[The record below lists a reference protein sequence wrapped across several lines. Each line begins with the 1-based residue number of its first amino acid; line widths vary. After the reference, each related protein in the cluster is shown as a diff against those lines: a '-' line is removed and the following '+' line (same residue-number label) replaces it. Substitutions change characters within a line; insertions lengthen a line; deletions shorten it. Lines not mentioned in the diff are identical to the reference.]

1 MIPGDGVST
10 GYPMVTMSAQSDR
23 FRVLHRLTEIR
34 FEDELRGYSKNQ
46 VDRVLETLSPLAQD
60 VEQLQDKLAAAER
73 RAAAAEARLLEQR
86 DSDGSSPAIAIASQP
101 VPVPSQDFDETLRN
115 TLVSAQRTAD
125 TIVREATQEADLTR
139 SSANSEAEEL
149 TRSSRAESERL
160 LAEGENARS
169 SMFAEV
175 EGERHALLAAARDR
189 ANAQITEIEAEL
201 EDVHAARREEI
212 LDQIRELEAVRDLLA
227 TDIENFEGHLAERR
241 EIVRSAMSEI
251 NTVLDDP
258 ERLRPAI
265 PPQSTD
271 VGALGEQS
279 YEPARVEL
287 DSLLAVNDELDR
299 AKTDGPHSEKDDVGN
314 EGEASQEEITPD
326 GVEPG
331 GDDRQ
336 DRTEAIPVAALG
348 DVAPETPS
356 DNADGHGEDEAG
368 IDLTDKVVIE
378 TEEPAQALF
387 GDPTDL
393 AEDPDGETAT
403 AGMTVS
409 PASRMGVR
417 RSLLMDTS
425 QVGAVQE
432 KTLGSADTDEDSV
445 EDVERPAWAEAVP
458 EASGDASSDPFL
470 DELRKATTVEGE
482 DDDALSRFMSQDT
495 EEPTRSS
502 WFGRRR

>member
-1 MIPGDGVST
+1 MIPGDGVPV

-86 DSDGSSPAIAIASQP
+86 DSDGSSPAIAITSQP
-101 VPVPSQDFDETLRN
+101 VPVPTQDFDETLRN

-149 TRSSRAESERL
+149 TRSSQAESERL

-189 ANAQITEIEAEL
+189 ATAQITEIEAEL

-212 LDQIRELEAVRDLLA
+212 LDQIRELESVRDLLA

-241 EIVRSAMSEI
+241 EIVRTAMSEI

-299 AKTDGPHSEKDDVGN
+299 AKTEHPDTQKDDLSN
-314 EGEASQEEITPD
+314 EGEATQEEITPD

-331 GDDRQ
+331 GDDRK
-336 DRTEAIPVAALG
+336 DRTEAIPVAAMD
-348 DVAPETPS
+348 DVAPQTLS
-356 DNADGHGEDEAG
+356 DDADGHGEEAG

-393 AEDPDGETAT
+393 ADAPDGEPAT

-409 PASRMGVR
+409 PASRMRVR

-432 KTLGSADTDEDSV
+432 KTLDPAEIDEDIV
-445 EDVERPAWAEAVP
+445 DDVERPAWAEAVP